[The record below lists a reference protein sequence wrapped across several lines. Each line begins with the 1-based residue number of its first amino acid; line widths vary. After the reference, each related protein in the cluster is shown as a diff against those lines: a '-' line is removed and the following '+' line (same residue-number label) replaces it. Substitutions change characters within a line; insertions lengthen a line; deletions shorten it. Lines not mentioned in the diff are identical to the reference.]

1 MRRSLRT
8 KILTLSLLPAAA
20 MYLLVAIVA
29 YFAAQS
35 VAEDLVLDR
44 DRELARL
51 SAAEVSASLQE
62 YPELLSGVAR
72 DLFATGATDDD
83 LARAL
88 ADNAIR
94 LTYFDG
100 GVVLLDNL
108 GRVIGTLPED
118 AAALGEDW
126 SARPT
131 FRQVIQNPNRPAFS
145 DILVEGAPGAALAG
159 GSSAAAVAN
168 NQTLAIAVPVL
179 TARNELRGVLVG
191 RFRVGADVLNPFYGT
206 LLRLRLD
213 SKGEAHIVD
222 SAGRLIYASA
232 GPTAG
237 QSFADHPV
245 AAVALAGGSGALR
258 TPTADGREVL
268 ASYSPI
274 PNTDWSLVI
283 EEEWATLMA
292 PLRRYAIGLSLLLSL
307 GIILPALVVAG
318 GMQRVTR
325 PINALVEASRQVA
338 RGDFGRTVS
347 APTGDELEMLAE
359 QFNHMS
365 AELQASYAQLEQRVA
380 DRTRELQTVLGV
392 SRQVASTLELPTL
405 ISQILDQ
412 LREVVDYRFA
422 RFFIMEGGAPVL
434 LEERGETIA
443 LAADY
448 YLGAL
453 PETEAVLA
461 RGEPLL
467 LADTGQP
474 SPFIEHLRR
483 VSAERGNEGLMDS
496 IGSILSLPLMARER
510 RVGIM
515 TLVHGQRGYY
525 TPPRVE
531 VAMAFA
537 AQAAVAIENARLFAA
552 EGQRVEQLRVINQVS
567 QSIAGILDLDGLLRE
582 TAALIHQRFGYYHVG
597 IALVEGDYAVYR
609 AGAGQLV
616 SDEGDILFSP
626 NRLRVGKEG
635 LTGRAAATGLVIV
648 SPDVTRDRRYV
659 PLEGLATRS
668 ELVVPIKSKEVVIGV
683 LDIQSERPDAFDES
697 DVDLLRSLANQLAVA
712 IENARLYEGAGKL
725 AALEERQKLAREL
738 HDSVSQA
745 LYGIALGTRTARRLL
760 ERTTVDEADRDKL
773 AEPLDYVLAQADA
786 GMAEMRALIFE
797 LRPESLQSEGLVAA
811 LRKQTAALGARH
823 QIPVATEFGPEP
835 ELTLPQKEM
844 LYRVAQEAMH
854 NIVKH
859 ARATSAEVRL
869 VGENGRVVL
878 EVCDNGQ
885 GFDMTQ
891 EFPGHLGLKSMRE
904 RVERGGG
911 LLTIASAPAEGTRIV
926 VKL

>member
-1 MRRSLRT
+1 MRGSLRR
-8 KILTLSLLPAAA
+8 KILTWTLLPALSVFVVVAA
-20 MYLLVAIVA
+20 VG
-29 YFAAQS
+29 YFAAQAL
-35 VAEDLVLDR
+35 AEDLVLDR

-72 DLFATGATDDD
+72 DLTAQGETNDALILA
-83 LARAL
+83 LARA
-88 ADNAIR
+88 ANR

-108 GRVIGTLPED
+108 GRVVAVLPD
-118 AAALGEDW
+118 DPAALGRDW
-126 SARPT
+126 SARPV
-131 FRQVIQNPNRPAFS
+131 FRQIIQNPNRPAFS
-145 DILVEGAPGAALAG
+145 DITVEPPAESADGEEALTI
-159 GSSAAAVAN
+159 AV
-168 NQTLAIAVPVL
+168 AVPVL

-191 RFRVGADVLNPFYGT
+191 RFLVGPDVLNPFYGT

-213 SKGEAHIVD
+213 SKGQAHIVD
-222 SAGRLIYASA
+222 SAGRLIYVSDTGIA
-232 GPTAG
+232 GD
-237 QSFADHPV
+237 SFADHPV
-245 AAVALAGGSGALR
+245 SAVALAGASGALR
-258 TPTADGREVL
+258 TTSAGGHEVL

-274 PNTDWSLVI
+274 PNTGWRLVI
-283 EEEWATLMA
+283 EEEWAALMA

-318 GMQRVTR
+318 GMQRITR
-325 PINALVEASRQVA
+325 PINALVEATRQVA

-347 APTGDELEMLAE
+347 APTGDELEVLAE
-359 QFNHMS
+359 QFNSMS
-365 AELQASYAQLEQRVA
+365 AELQESYAQLEQRVA
-380 DRTRELQTVLGV
+380 DRTRELQTVLQV
-392 SRQVASTLELPTL
+392 SRQVASTLELPPL
-405 ISQILDQ
+405 LSQILDQ
-412 LREVVDYRFA
+412 LRAVVDYRFA
-422 RFFIMEGGAPVL
+422 RLFIMENDTPVL
-434 LEERGETIA
+434 LEERGEAVA
-443 LAADY
+443 LADVY

-453 PETEAVLA
+453 PETEAVLS

-474 SPFIEHLRR
+474 SPFVEHLRR
-483 VSAERGNEGLMDS
+483 VAAERGNTDLMDT

-552 EGQRVEQLRVINQVS
+552 EGERVEQLRVINQVS

-582 TAALIHQRFGYYHVG
+582 TAVLIHQRFGYYHVG
-597 IALVEGDYAVYR
+597 IALVEGDYVVYR
-609 AGAGQLV
+609 GGAGQLV
-616 SDEGDILFSP
+616 SDEGEILFSP
-626 NRLRVGKEG
+626 NQLRIGKEG
-635 LTGRAAATGLVIV
+635 LTGRAAATGLVLL
-648 SPDVTRDRRYV
+648 SPDVSHDPRYV
-659 PLEGLATRS
+659 PLAGLSTRS
-668 ELVVPIKSKEVVIGV
+668 EVVVPIKSKELVIGV
-683 LDIQSERPDAFDES
+683 IDIQSERLDDFDES

-712 IENARLYEGAGKL
+712 IENARLYEQAGQL

-745 LYGIALGTRTARRLL
+745 LYGIALGTTTARTML
-760 ERTTVDEADRDKL
+760 ERAAVDVPTRDRL
-773 AEPLDYVLAQADA
+773 TEPLDYVLAQANA

-823 QIPVATEFGPEP
+823 QIPVTTEFGPEP
-835 ELTLPQKEM
+835 ELSLAQKEM

-869 VGENGRVVL
+869 LNDNGRVVL

>member
-1 MRRSLRT
+1 MRRSLRA
-8 KILTLSLLPAAA
+8 KILLLSLLPAAG

-51 SAAEVSASLQE
+51 SAAEVSASVQE

-72 DLFATGATDDD
+72 DLPAGGETNDD
-83 LARAL
+83 LTSAL
-88 ADNAIR
+88 AGAANR

-108 GRVIGTLPED
+108 GRVIATLPD
-118 AAALGEDW
+118 DPAALGDDW
-126 SARPT
+126 SAQPV
-131 FRQVIQNPNRPAFS
+131 FRQIIQNPNRPAFS
-145 DILVEGAPGAALAG
+145 DITDAPPATTTAPARPLTID
-159 GSSAAAVAN
+159 V
-168 NQTLAIAVPVL
+168 AVPVL

-191 RFRVGADVLNPFYGT
+191 RFLVGADVLNPFYGT
-206 LLRLRLD
+206 LVRLRLD
-213 SKGEAHIVD
+213 SKGEAHIID

-232 GPTAG
+232 GDAAG
-237 QSFADHPV
+237 ESFTDHPV
-245 AAVALAGGSGALR
+245 AVAALSRNSGALR

-274 PNTDWSLVI
+274 PNTGWNLVI

-318 GMQRVTR
+318 GMQRITR

-338 RGDFGRTVS
+338 RGDFGRTVT
-347 APTGDELEMLAE
+347 APTGDELETLAE
-359 QFNHMS
+359 QFNSMS

-392 SRQVASTLELPTL
+392 SRQVASTLELPRL
-405 ISQILDQ
+405 LSQILDQ

-422 RFFIMEGGAPVL
+422 RLFIMENDTPVL
-434 LEERGETIA
+434 LEERGETVT
-443 LAADY
+443 LADIY

-453 PETEAVLA
+453 PETEAVLS

-474 SPFIEHLRR
+474 SPFVEHLRR
-483 VSAERGNEGLMDS
+483 VAAERGNADLMDT

-515 TLVHGQRGYY
+515 TLVHGERGYY

-552 EGQRVEQLRVINQVS
+552 EGERVEQLRVINQVS

-582 TAALIHQRFGYYHVG
+582 TAVLIHRRFGYYHVG
-597 IALVEGDYAVYR
+597 IALVEGDYVVYR

-616 SDEGDILFSP
+616 SDEGEILFSP
-626 NRLRVGKEG
+626 NRLRIGKEG
-635 LTGRAAATGLVIV
+635 LTGRAAATGLVLL
-648 SPDVTRDRRYV
+648 SPDVSRDRRYV
-659 PLEGLATRS
+659 PLAGLSTRS
-668 ELVVPIKSKEVVIGV
+668 EVVVPIKSKELVIGV
-683 LDIQSERPDAFDES
+683 LDIQSERLDDFDES

-712 IENARLYEGAGKL
+712 IENARLYEQAGQL

-745 LYGIALGTRTARRLL
+745 LYGIALGTTTARTML
-760 ERTTVDEADRDKL
+760 ERAAVDAAIRGKL
-773 AEPLDYVLAQADA
+773 AEPLDYVLAQANA

-797 LRPESLQSEGLVAA
+797 LRPESLASEGLVAA

-823 QIPVATEFGPEP
+823 QIPVVTEFGPEP
-835 ELTLPQKEM
+835 ELPLPQKEM

-869 VGENGRVVL
+869 VGDNGRVVM

-911 LLTIASAPAEGTRIV
+911 LLTIASAPAEGTRIPV
-926 VKL
+926 TVALPVEAG